1 MTTAQNRAL
10 EELWSEYGL
19 EFARQAIDLD
29 QAFGVPTDSTP
40 AYVLEIGFG
49 MGDSLFESLLEFPD
63 SRFLGIEVHGPG
75 VGHLMKLAASKRL
88 PNLRVYRHDVIEV
101 LKYCIADNCLDV
113 VQIFF
118 PDPWPKKKHRKRRL
132 INSDFIRLVSRKLKD
147 KGILHLATDWPSYAQ
162 QMRELVTDS
171 NLFDVL
177 KKGRARPQTKY
188 ERRAK
193 DLGHSIV
200 DLVYKKAD
208 PDCPK

>member
-19 EFARQAIDLD
+19 EFARQTIDLD
-29 QAFGVPTDSTP
+29 QAFGVLTDSTP

-118 PDPWPKKKHRKRRL
+118 PDPWPKKKHHKRRL
-132 INSDFIRLVSRKLKD
+132 IKSDFIRLVSRKLKD

-162 QMRELVTDS
+162 KMRELVTDS

-193 DLGHSIV
+193 ILGHSIV

-208 PDCPK
+208 QDCPR